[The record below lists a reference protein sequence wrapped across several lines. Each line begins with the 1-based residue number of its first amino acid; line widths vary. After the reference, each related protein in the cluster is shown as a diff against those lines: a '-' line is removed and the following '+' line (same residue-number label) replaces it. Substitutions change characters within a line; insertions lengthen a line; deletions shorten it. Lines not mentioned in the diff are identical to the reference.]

1 MWFKGLSNQYTYIPY
16 RKQAHFTFSGFD
28 TTGSGWQACHVFS
41 TDSYSETVHMWF
53 RFWSLQ
59 ILAFRICSTRVR
71 YTHTNSGNHS
81 SISQHAESLLQEIQ
95 ESMFFWHGCLCFFVI
110 QYYSICHYLPLL
122 TARPATQDRVP
133 HISAACTWDVVG
145 ITLIVWDNCSR
156 PKFWVRGV

>member
-59 ILAFRICSTRVR
+59 ILAIRICSTRVTDIR
-71 YTHTNSGNHS
+71 
-81 SISQHAESLLQEIQ
+81 IQ
-95 ESMFFWHGCLCFFVI
+95 TVATIPAFHNMQKVYSKKSKNQCFFGMDVCVFLW
-110 QYYSICHYLPLL
+110 SSTTLFATICHCSPPGQQLKIERPIYRLP
-122 TARPATQDRVP
+122 ARG
-133 HISAACTWDVVG
+133 TWLG
-145 ITLIVWDNCSR
+145 
-156 PKFWVRGV
+156 